1 MRPDRFISLALTL
14 SLLAVAGC
22 TDDSA
27 RRDPRAVGTLDDVLA
42 FAERDDFNV
51 LFILVDTLRADHL
64 SAYGYDRDTS
74 PVMAELARTGVRF
87 AHQVSQSSWTKCSMA
102 SLWSG
107 LYPARSGVTRAP
119 HVLAEGAK
127 LPAEIFREAGFR
139 TAGIWRNGW
148 IAPNFGFGQ
157 GFETYTQPKPSA
169 NDRGSIHRAPNVVL
183 AGSDADLMRST
194 FSFLRSY
201 GRERWFLYLHM
212 MDVHQYLYSE
222 DEALFGT
229 TYLDIYD
236 NSIRWVDGLI
246 GHLIEELTDRGLREK
261 TLIVLASDHGEAF
274 GEHGNEG
281 HARDVYGEVTTTPF
295 IVSFPFRLEPGI
307 VVDARTAN
315 VDLWPTLL
323 DLTGMPPLVDPDG
336 RSRMPEIVAAAR
348 GEAAPDNVRTF
359 ALIDETWGR
368 ERQQPAP
375 IVAVDQGAW
384 RLIHSVVRPEQSELY
399 RKDQDPQEHRNLAA
413 ENPEVV
419 EELKRLVVGHLE
431 GPPAPWG
438 DVPQSIELDEMQ
450 LDQLRALGYGVQ

>member
-1 MRPDRFISLALTL
+1 
-14 SLLAVAGC
+14 
-22 TDDSA
+22 
-27 RRDPRAVGTLDDVLA
+27 
-42 FAERDDFNV
+42 
-51 LFILVDTLRADHL
+51 
-64 SAYGYDRDTS
+64 
-74 PVMAELARTGVRF
+74 
-87 AHQVSQSSWTKCSMA
+87 
-102 SLWSG
+102 
-107 LYPARSGVTRAP
+107 
-119 HVLAEGAK
+119 
-127 LPAEIFREAGFR
+127 
-139 TAGIWRNGW
+139 
-148 IAPNFGFGQ
+148 
-157 GFETYTQPKPSA
+157 
-169 NDRGSIHRAPNVVL
+169 
-183 AGSDADLMRST
+183 
-194 FSFLRSY
+194 
-201 GRERWFLYLHM
+201 